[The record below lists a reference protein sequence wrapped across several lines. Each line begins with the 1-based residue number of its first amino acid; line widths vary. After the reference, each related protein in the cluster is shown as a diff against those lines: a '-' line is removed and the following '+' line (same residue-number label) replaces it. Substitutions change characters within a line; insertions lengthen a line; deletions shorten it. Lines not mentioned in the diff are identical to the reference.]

1 MTLSGSRALRH
12 SLINDEAIRTPCPS
26 KFRPDKPNTDE
37 NQSQRE
43 AADNPF
49 AADSVREAR
58 ADLRAQQDSHGENC
72 CTPNSMFEGT
82 PCDVH

>member
-1 MTLSGSRALRH
+1 MASSVTTLIH
-12 SLINDEAIRTPCPS
+12 EWAILTARRLNL
-26 KFRPDKPNTDE
+26 RPDKPNTDE

-58 ADLRAQQDSHGENC
+58 TNLRAEQDSHGENC
-72 CTPNSMFEGT
+72 RTPNSMFEDT
-82 PCDVH
+82 PRNVH